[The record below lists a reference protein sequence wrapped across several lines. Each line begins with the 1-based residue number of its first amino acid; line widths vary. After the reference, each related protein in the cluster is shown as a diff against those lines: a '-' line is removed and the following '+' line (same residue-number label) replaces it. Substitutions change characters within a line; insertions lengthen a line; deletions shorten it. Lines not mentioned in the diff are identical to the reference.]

1 MERNVKY
8 HGKQEPRGEVASNGG
23 QREGSPATLSNAPAL
38 SDETLLV
45 TCCSMSPKQQLL
57 TLHIPQR
64 TAQALGSA
72 SSAVHLSP
80 LTQQGTLDGPA
91 SLRDRLGSTL
101 LHQGPWAKA
110 ATDTD

>member
-8 HGKQEPRGEVASNGG
+8 HGKQEPRGEVASSGG
-23 QREGSPATLSNAPAL
+23 QREGSPATPSNAPAL

-64 TAQALGSA
+64 TAQALGTA
-72 SSAVHLSP
+72 SSAAHLSP
-80 LTQQGTLDGPA
+80 PTHQGTLDGPA
-91 SLRDRLGSTL
+91 SLPERLGSTL
-101 LHQGPWAKA
+101 LHQEPWA
-110 ATDTD
+110 D

>member
-8 HGKQEPRGEVASNGG
+8 HGKQEARGEVASSGG

-38 SDETLLV
+38 NDETLLV

-64 TAQALGSA
+64 TAQALGSV
-72 SSAVHLSP
+72 SSAAHLSP
-80 LTQQGTLDGPA
+80 PTPKHPGWA
-91 SLRDRLGSTL
+91 SIPQT
-101 LHQGPWAKA
+101 
-110 ATDTD
+110 